1 MVALIEETAANNLT
15 VGNLTSGQRAWPP
28 ALEFSRQTQ
37 IGPADGHSNLGRLR
51 KTTMRAQPWRWLFRA
66 AQALEINP
74 SFSPGGRFLMEPK
87 FFSQPVRPY
96 PSVALDLPW
105 RDRTYLT

>member
-37 IGPADGHSNLGRLR
+37 IGPADGHSNLGKLP
-51 KTTMRAQPWRWLFRA
+51 KTTMRAQPCVHNHGDGSSGPRKR
-66 AQALEINP
+66 
-74 SFSPGGRFLMEPK
+74 
-87 FFSQPVRPY
+87 
-96 PSVALDLPW
+96 
-105 RDRTYLT
+105 